1 MSGGSWNY
9 LFCKDIDELMNG
21 SSTELLQDMVDRLN
35 SAGFKDV
42 AKDTQRLVEYIKSAS
57 IRIETLFETLSPV
70 FKAVEWF
77 DSGDWGEETLNNEI
91 LKYRN
96 ARLDSYNK
104 AVDDTIKSIKEEY
117 AFTILEEEKIDEIA
131 ERLKGAKQNEY

>member
-1 MSGGSWNY
+1 
-9 LFCKDIDELMNG
+9 MNG

-42 AKDTQRLVEYIKSAS
+42 AKDTQRLVEYIKSAN

-96 ARLDSYNK
+96 ARLGSYNK

-117 AFTILEEEKIDEIA
+117 VFTILEEEKIDEIA
-131 ERLKGAKQNEY
+131 EQLKGAKQNEY